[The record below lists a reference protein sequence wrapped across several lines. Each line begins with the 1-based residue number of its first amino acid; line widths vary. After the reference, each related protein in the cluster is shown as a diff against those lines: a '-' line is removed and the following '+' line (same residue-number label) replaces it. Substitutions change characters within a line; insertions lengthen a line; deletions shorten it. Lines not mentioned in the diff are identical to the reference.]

1 MPSPEK
7 QRADAAARVRLCRQ
21 RKHDSMSAEERSDQK
36 AKKAAAARL
45 YRQRK
50 NASMSAEERDAQKAK
65 KAAAARLYRQRK
77 NASMSAEER
86 DAQKAK
92 KAAAAR
98 LYRQRQQ
105 TNAMSAE
112 ESSCDYEIVV
122 DKTHPV
128 QQARNHDQKKIMKV
142 DSNPN
147 VFRAAVCVLCD
158 RLIIGCEEIHKITV
172 ESLRSQKNRI
182 SVKSYEDHHQ
192 VTRTPK
198 SDQFSTCWVTNQMQR
213 SIQCSEENHL
223 KVK

>member
-36 AKKAAAARL
+36 AK
-45 YRQRK
+45 
-50 NASMSAEERDAQKAK
+50 N
-65 KAAAARLYRQRK
+65 AAAARLYRQRK

-142 DSNPN
+142 ENRVNKLLVLSLLYSQ
-147 VFRAAVCVLCD
+147 FIIIMRFLRA
-158 RLIIGCEEIHKITV
+158 E
-172 ESLRSQKNRI
+172 
-182 SVKSYEDHHQ
+182 
-192 VTRTPK
+192 
-198 SDQFSTCWVTNQMQR
+198 
-213 SIQCSEENHL
+213 
-223 KVK
+223 